1 MPTATPMQ
9 IIAACDAG
17 SEAMVALGLPRPAN
31 LADVIR
37 TMWGAQD
44 QLSESAQR
52 QLAKR
57 DRMMLNYAYSATKVP
72 GAAPKMLSLPFPAT

>member
-1 MPTATPMQ
+1 MSTPME

-17 SEAMVALGLPRPAN
+17 PEAMVALGLPRPAT
-31 LADVIR
+31 LADVVR

-44 QLSESAQR
+44 QLSEAGKR
-52 QLAKR
+52 QLAER

-72 GAAPKMLSLPFPAT
+72 GAAPNMRSLPFPRV